1 MLGGERGPNDDMLS
15 QVSDPGHL
23 EPWCSASDL
32 AEYVRSFERSGFR
45 GPLNYYRNLDLTW
58 ERFAEVPQRVEQPA
72 MFVAGDRDGVIVMA
86 KAALDAMPAHVPN
99 LAVSA
104 LIEGAGHWTQQEAPE
119 AVNRYMLEFLTG
131 LD

>member
-1 MLGGERGPNDDMLS
+1 MLS

-23 EPWCSASDL
+23 EPGAALAISQNMLGALSVAASEDRL
-32 AEYVRSFERSGFR
+32 TT
-45 GPLNYYRNLDLTW
+45 RNLDLTW

-99 LAVSA
+99 LAVNA
-104 LIEGAGHWTQQEAPE
+104 LIERWPLDPAEAPE
-119 AVNRYMLEFLTG
+119 AVNRYMLEFLAG